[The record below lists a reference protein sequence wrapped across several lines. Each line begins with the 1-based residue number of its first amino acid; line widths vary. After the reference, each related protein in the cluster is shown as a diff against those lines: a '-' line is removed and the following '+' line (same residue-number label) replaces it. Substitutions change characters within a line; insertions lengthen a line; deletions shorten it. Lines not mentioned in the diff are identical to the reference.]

1 MNYES
6 FKIVK
11 LSVCDCIF
19 GVPVAW
25 KHPAHKRLEIYK
37 KNLLIDISEV
47 LGVCLCVCYSLVLA
61 TEVKLDYCFT
71 QSSA

>member
-1 MNYES
+1 MNYQS

-25 KHPAHKRLEIYK
+25 KHPTVVALVM
-37 KNLLIDISEV
+37 S
-47 LGVCLCVCYSLVLA
+47 VCVSVH
-61 TEVKLDYCFT
+61 VV
-71 QSSA
+71 Q